1 MEIIGV
7 DTGNKA
13 MKTPGCD
20 PFSTGLIS
28 HGQNEPIVR
37 CETLMFEGVY
47 YSLNQSRTT
56 YKQDKT
62 VDNTYYLLTLIAIAK
77 NLMKK
82 YPHQE
87 FYKCDICLAMGL
99 PPQHMKF
106 KKKYLEYFGRSGK
119 RVNYTFNDVPFEIS
133 VKHVFV
139 YPQGFSVTADSE
151 VQSQIKKYSRS
162 YVVDIGGYTT
172 DVIRFNGNKKTYSL
186 DLSFCESFDRGIIEM
201 LSVVES
207 ELRSKCS
214 LSVDD
219 YMAESI
225 LIGDHSGDMLISQ
238 EDAAVAKDAANA
250 YATELIRGISEKVK
264 DDFKTSYFVFMGGGA
279 VLMRDAIEKEIN
291 PKNLKFIDD
300 VTANAKGYEIM
311 ARAQLTKLGEL

>member
-1 MEIIGV
+1 
-7 DTGNKA
+7 
-13 MKTPGCD
+13 
-20 PFSTGLIS
+20 
-28 HGQNEPIVR
+28 
-37 CETLMFEGVY
+37 
-47 YSLNQSRTT
+47 
-56 YKQDKT
+56 
-62 VDNTYYLLTLIAIAK
+62 
-77 NLMKK
+77 
-82 YPHQE
+82 
-87 FYKCDICLAMGL
+87 
-99 PPQHMKF
+99 
-106 KKKYLEYFGRSGK
+106 
-119 RVNYTFNDVPFEIS
+119 
-133 VKHVFV
+133 
-139 YPQGFSVTADSE
+139 
-151 VQSQIKKYSRS
+151 
-162 YVVDIGGYTT
+162 
-172 DVIRFNGNKKTYSL
+172 
-186 DLSFCESFDRGIIEM
+186 M

-238 EDAAVAKDAANA
+238 EDAAIAKDAANA